1 MVAMGRVGHLIS
13 GLLRDRL
20 GRFIS
25 VVACITVVTSGFAL
39 FGVGV
44 AGASTVLYAEALGGA
59 GSGACPSTTPC
70 TLAYAISS
78 AVSGDTI
85 DLAAGD
91 YINGSTLSISLAGT
105 LTIDNTSGSTATL
118 DGNSLYQVLSIGS
131 TSTVILENVTVA
143 KGSLT
148 GTTGGTGTAGT
159 SLLMGGTGGTGGNAQ
174 GGGIS
179 NAGTLTIVDSA
190 IVNNAITAGAGG
202 TGGSDGGAGAGTGG
216 FGGNA
221 QGAGIYNTGIL
232 TVESSTIAG
241 NLATGGGGGAGG
253 NCVTIMNGNGGNGGN
268 GNGAGIYNTGTLT
281 VESST
286 ISANSAVYGLGGAT
300 GTLGGCSG
308 PSTATP
314 GVNGTVNGGGL
325 ENAGGTASMAAT
337 LLVGSATTGGA
348 CGTGAITDSGYN
360 IDDDGTCLL
369 TGTGSH
375 SGSTADGTSTYGVVI
390 DDYLGTIGSNGGPTQ
405 TVPLVTT
412 PSPSTTLADPALG
425 VVPTTF
431 SLLASEPGQA
441 GTTVCGVTDQR
452 GTTPSAGPCDIGA
465 FYLAVPVSTPP
476 PSPPASPTSTSLVAS
491 ATSVAPG
498 APITFTATVTSSVG
512 TTPSGTVT
520 FSSDPATTFVCNG
533 STSSADEPLASG
545 KYACVTS
552 FATSGSYQLT
562 ATFNGTSLF
571 SPSTSSPAVTV
582 TVTSPGVAPSLYASP
597 TGTGTACTDTAPCSL
612 TTALNN
618 AGTGSTIYLEPG
630 PATNPYSGTFTISKS
645 VTIEPAPSTTGP
657 YTLNGQKAGAV
668 VTVASG
674 VTATIGGVTIT
685 GGNAPSAGGGIY
697 NSGTLTL
704 TDSTISSN
712 TAPSGG
718 GIFNNSGTLT
728 VSDSTV
734 SGNTAGAGGGIFNA
748 GTLTVSNSTVS
759 GNTASGGAGGGI
771 FNGGTLTVSNSTV
784 SGNTASGGAGG
795 GISNSYGTLT
805 VSNSTVSG
813 NTASGGSGGGIHNLY
828 GTLTVSNSTVSGNTA
843 GAGGGIFNDISGTLT
858 VVGSILADSCA
869 NNQATWHD
877 DGYNAAP
884 SNNGCLNG
892 GTGDVTDPSVSKDL
906 GPLANNGGSTQTMMP
921 TTGNKAI
928 GAIPTGTSITV
939 NGSKVTLCPTT
950 DQRGDISPSA
960 APCDIG
966 AVQTG
971 DTVPPTIAGS
981 PPVPK
986 PCPTCN
992 VPITLNP
999 TSTSALD
1006 QQFGTIPSQPLV
1018 GAQETPGGGVLG
1030 VDSRGDVYT
1039 GFGAAY
1045 MGGIS
1050 QLNPN
1055 LPPGG
1060 SNTVNLDA
1068 PVVALLVSGGIQ
1080 TSSIRGHTGHSTGSL
1095 GETGY
1100 YLVAADGGVFAFGN
1114 APFYG
1119 SMAGHPLASPIVGM
1133 AGTPGGTGYYLVA
1146 ADGGVFAF
1154 GSSLFYGSASGQ
1166 GLLGFQNI
1174 VPTSNGGGYYLL
1186 NANGQAYKFGDA
1198 T

>member
-1 MVAMGRVGHLIS
+1 MVLVTIYARKSIETGWWLVIPIERPRVRSAVVAMGRVGHLIS

-734 SGNTAGAGGGIFNA
+734 SGNTAGAGGGIFN
-748 GTLTVSNSTVS
+748 
-759 GNTASGGAGGGI
+759 
-771 FNGGTLTVSNSTV
+771 
-784 SGNTASGGAGG
+784 
-795 GISNSYGTLT
+795 
-805 VSNSTVSG
+805 
-813 NTASGGSGGGIHNLY
+813 
-828 GTLTVSNSTVSGNTA
+828 
-843 GAGGGIFNDISGTLT
+843 DISGTLT

-1100 YLVAADGGVFAFGN
+1100 YLVAGDGGVFAFGN